1 MSSSEST
8 NPNFNTEG
16 FGKQTQRNVPIW
28 KSRRVRAYASR
39 VLGVTA
45 LYSLLP
51 AIMPQPTEF
60 ELTVP
65 TEDPKKPEKK
75 DSEKTAFEGLSKLDD
90 SKESEDM
97 VRHTG

>member
-1 MSSSEST
+1 
-8 NPNFNTEG
+8 
-16 FGKQTQRNVPIW
+16 
-28 KSRRVRAYASR
+28 
-39 VLGVTA
+39 
-45 LYSLLP
+45 
-51 AIMPQPTEF
+51 MPQPTEF